1 MFFGKVKENAVMSFI
16 KKADKKIAEA
26 FMSSN
31 PMAAKDVVTKDML
44 DDLRVEVNFYR
55 THDRDKFDQERL
67 MERTYTLISNN
78 EEEAVVR
85 RDITFKLARIGLH
98 KVTTGFDFSELITI
112 SKRNGFAISAIA
124 AA

>member
-1 MFFGKVKENAVMSFI
+1 MLFGKVKENAVMSFI

-26 FMSSN
+26 FMSAN

-78 EEEAVVR
+78 EDEAVVR
-85 RDITFKLARIGLH
+85 RDITFKLARVGLH
-98 KVTTGFDFSELITI
+98 KVTMGFDFSELITI
-112 SKRNGFAISAIA
+112 SKTNGFAISAISA
-124 AA
+124 A

>member
-98 KVTTGFDFSELITI
+98 KVTMGFDFSELITI